1 MTEKELI
8 QTKEPETDTIPNT
21 TIVSSTTK
29 GSNQNTDMTSIST
42 TTTRTSTPETEAI
55 ATTQRKTESMNTAVG
70 TTVTPLQ
77 NDIPNNVKVRSHK
90 KSLKMF

>member
-29 GSNQNTDMTSIST
+29 GSNQNTDMTPIST
-42 TTTRTSTPETEAI
+42 TTTTGCAI
-55 ATTQRKTESMNTAVG
+55 KNWTAH
-70 TTVTPLQ
+70 
-77 NDIPNNVKVRSHK
+77 I
-90 KSLKMF
+90 